1 LERVCIPGEERV
13 PADRSLIPP
22 DLQTQATTLLHP
34 EKPGVGGSQ
43 TNLET
48 FLDEAVLGELITRIF
63 EALREGENIKGK
75 NLESRAI
82 CTSFVCS
89 TQEELIW

>member
-1 LERVCIPGEERV
+1 MPGEDRV

-22 DLQTQATTLLHP
+22 DLQTQATTVLHSY
-34 EKPGVGGSQ
+34 KPGVGASQ
-43 TNLET
+43 TNLDT
-48 FLDEAVLGELITRIF
+48 FLDEAVLGELIARIL

-82 CTSFVCS
+82 CTSLVYS
-89 TQEELIW
+89 AQEELFW